1 MKDKAKNF
9 GRPPANATDTPG
21 VPVVADHATFQPELD
36 KRRSREKTQTWEG
49 DAIAAASRRTPTLLL
64 HGRTKVRTN
73 EVLSTGSTTALALQS
88 ICSRSEDRPSMF
100 NKAERST
107 VTSGDAPS
115 ELDRVAHPLDE
126 LANALACSSS
136 PQWEAAR
143 CRHTAGTA
151 TALFFSDDIGDI
163 NEAKRICSGCPMA
176 VPCVEGALDRHEPC
190 GVWGGYLFANG
201 QILAH
206 KRPRGRPPKNR
217 PTPSTTQ
224 LVVGRRAHERSRS
237 V

>member
-88 ICSRSEDRPSMF
+88 ICSKIRRPAF
-100 NKAERST
+100 D
-107 VTSGDAPS
+107 V
-115 ELDRVAHPLDE
+115 
-126 LANALACSSS
+126 
-136 PQWEAAR
+136 Q
-143 CRHTAGTA
+143 
-151 TALFFSDDIGDI
+151 
-163 NEAKRICSGCPMA
+163 
-176 VPCVEGALDRHEPC
+176 
-190 GVWGGYLFANG
+190 
-201 QILAH
+201 
-206 KRPRGRPPKNR
+206 
-217 PTPSTTQ
+217 
-224 LVVGRRAHERSRS
+224 
-237 V
+237 